1 MRILLLA
8 VYYLPSTTSAAQMM
22 RDLALEYV
30 RQGHQVILATPSD
43 TIGGTTVITEED
55 GVTVVRVKTGN
66 LKCANKALRMWREDR
81 LSATMWRSAYKF
93 FQANPCDLIVYYSP
107 TIFFGDL
114 VRRLKM
120 IWGCPS
126 YLILRDI
133 FPKWAVDAGLIRK
146 SMVYRYL
153 KRKELA
159 QYAAADVIG
168 VEAPG
173 NLNYFSNELVGHDYR
188 VEVLYNWID
197 AREHPTGNSGWRR
210 KLGLNNK
217 VIFFY
222 GGNIGIAQDLDN
234 ILRLAAGLR
243 DHDEIYFLFVG
254 SGSEVLRLSAE
265 IETQGLHNAR
275 ILPPLSQ
282 DEYMQCLAECDVGLL
297 SLDRRLKTHNFTGK
311 LLGYVLCG
319 KPVLGSLNP
328 GNDLIEFLHHADA
341 GFACTNGEDEKLLA
355 AALVLAEKPETRQR
369 MGRNARELGNTV
381 FSVQAIAQQILSHF
395 RQVGDR
401 VEIVKQKS
409 L

>member
-1 MRILLLA
+1 MRILLLV
-8 VYYLPSTTSAAQMM
+8 VYYPPSTTSAAQMM

-30 RQGHQVILATPSD
+30 RQGHQVIVATASD
-43 TIGGTTVITEED
+43 TVEGTARITEED
-55 GVTVVRVKTGN
+55 GVTVVRAKTGN
-66 LKCANKALRMWREDR
+66 LKYANKAFRMWREGH
-81 LSATMWRSAYKF
+81 LSATMWRNLCKF
-93 FQANPCDLIVYYSP
+93 FQANPCDLIVFYSP

-114 VRRLKM
+114 VNRLKT

-146 SMVYRYL
+146 GIVYRYI
-153 KRKELA
+153 KRKELV
-159 QYAAADVIG
+159 QYAAADIIG
-168 VEAPG
+168 VEAFG
-173 NLNYFSNELVGHDYR
+173 NLSYFTNELAGYDYR
-188 VEVLYNWID
+188 VEVLYNWLD
-197 AREHPTGNSGWRR
+197 AREQPTSNSGWRH

-243 DHDEIYFLFVG
+243 DHKEVFFLFVG
-254 SGSEVLRLSAE
+254 SGSEVLRLSTE
-265 IETQGLHNAR
+265 IEKQCLRNIR

-282 DEYMQCLAECDVGLL
+282 SEYMQCLSECDVGLV
-297 SLDRRLKTHNFTGK
+297 SLDRRLTSHNFTGK

-319 KPVLGSLNP
+319 KPVLASLNP
-328 GNDLIEFLHHADA
+328 GNDLIEFLRHADA

-355 AALVLAEKPETRQR
+355 AALLLATQPEARQR

-395 RQVGDR
+395 GPARDR
-401 VEIVKQKS
+401 VEIAKQRS
-409 L
+409 S